1 MTLGNDR
8 GGQFPTVE
16 SSCHGRGCL
25 GGGGEA
31 AGGGGGG
38 TGRTWPHM
46 GPGTPGVGDS
56 NVPRLI
62 APLVNTGKAVDS
74 AFRPIGR

>member
-1 MTLGNDR
+1 MTEVVNSPPLNPVVMA
-8 GGQFPTVE
+8 GGA
-16 SSCHGRGCL
+16 L
-25 GGGGEA
+25 GGGEA